1 MSTQLTPKDLLH
13 RISFLDELLARHRE
27 FALTASTVEEQR
39 QRRADLQKQLDEYN
53 LCECGNHETELDSCI
68 RGEIEQKFCKCKGRV
83 VENKIIR

>member
-1 MSTQLTPKDLLH
+1 MSSHLTQDNLRH
-13 RISFLDELLARHRE
+13 RITFLDELLARHRE
-27 FALTASTVEEQR
+27 FALTDYTVEEQW

-68 RGEIEQKFCKCKGRV
+68 RGEIEQKYCKCKSRV